1 MRERLRKEFEAE
13 LARLRDLCA
22 ALEHKLVVK
31 EQCVAEDGRAVTGKR
46 DPSPGSC
53 WQ

>member
-1 MRERLRKEFEAE
+1 MRDRLRKEFEAE

-22 ALEHKLVVK
+22 ALEHKLAVK
-31 EQCVAEDGRAVTGKR
+31 EQCGVAGDGRAVTG
-46 DPSPGSC
+46 DAIPGSC